1 MPRPLCR
8 HAPSCARAQY
18 YSAMVRYMDDAVG
31 EFIGALQRKQMWAQT
46 LFAFAADNGANAYA
60 QPRPAFSPTHP
71 CAAGGPIY
79 EPGAANNH
87 PLKGGKFSDWEG
99 APPKA

>member
-1 MPRPLCR
+1 
-8 HAPSCARAQY
+8 
-18 YSAMVRYMDDAVG
+18 MVRYMDDAVG

-46 LFAFAADNGANAYA
+46 LFAFAADNG
-60 QPRPAFSPTHP
+60 
-71 CAAGGPIY
+71 GPIY